1 MRTIKLN
8 NASAGKPEI
17 EKIISK
23 EEYERI
29 RIEK

>member
-1 MRTIKLN
+1 MKTSKSN

-23 EEYERI
+23 DDF
-29 RIEK
+29 EKFEIK